1 MTTTPSSTTPAP
13 SPAAPSPDEIAAT
26 ALIAEAKPF
35 AIALA
40 REAGAILRAYQE
52 RGFDI
57 VHKGT
62 VDLVTDADKA
72 SETLI
77 ATRIRERFP
86 EHRLLGEEGARGA
99 SDPDA
104 PFGWVIDPLDG
115 TTNFAH
121 HYPQFAVSLGLELGG
136 DPILGVVYDPSRD
149 ELFVGARGEG
159 ATLNDRPI
167 HVSTTATVRQSLLAT
182 GFSYDLTQR
191 AEATALWT
199 AFNNAG
205 QGLRRDGAAALDL
218 CWVACGRLDGYFE
231 RPVMPWDMAGAVA
244 ILREA
249 GGIVTALEDD
259 DWRLERSEAVA
270 AGPHLIAEMKAIIA
284 STLAAAR
291 SGR

>member
-1 MTTTPSSTTPAP
+1 MTTTPASTGE
-13 SPAAPSPDEIAAT
+13 SGIAS
-26 ALIAEAKPF
+26 LIAEAKPF

-40 REAGAILRAYQE
+40 REAGAILRSYQE
-52 RGFDI
+52 QGFDI

-77 ATRIRERFP
+77 ASRIRERYP
-86 EHRLLGEEGARGA
+86 EHRLLGEEGSRGVA
-99 SDPDA
+99 APDA

-121 HYPQFAVSLGLELGG
+121 RYPQFAVSLGLEHRGE
-136 DPILGVVYDPSRD
+136 PILGVVYDPSRD
-149 ELFVGARGEG
+149 ELFVGAKGEG

-167 HVSTTATVRQSLLAT
+167 RVSSMDSVRQSLLAT

-191 AEATALWT
+191 AEGTALWN
-199 AFNNAG
+199 AFNAAC
-205 QGLRRDGAAALDL
+205 QGLRRDGAAALNL

-231 RPVMPWDMAGAVA
+231 RPVMPWDMCGAV
-244 ILREA
+244 IIVREA

-259 DWRLERSEAVA
+259 AWALERNEALA
-270 AGPHLIAEMKAIIA
+270 AGPQLIPEMKAIIA
-284 STLAAAR
+284 ATLADAR
-291 SGR
+291 GGR

>member
-1 MTTTPSSTTPAP
+1 MPTPSSSHTAV
-13 SPAAPSPDEIAAT
+13 SEID

-35 AIALA
+35 AIGLA
-40 REAGAILRAYQE
+40 REAGAILRSYQE

-72 SETLI
+72 SEALI
-77 ATRIRERFP
+77 ASRIRERFP
-86 EHRLLGEEGARGA
+86 EHRLFGEEGAR
-99 SDPDA
+99 SDAGPDA

-121 HYPQFAVSLGLELGG
+121 GYPQFAVSLGLELHGE
-136 DPILGVVYDPSRD
+136 PILGVVYDPSRD
-149 ELFVGARGEG
+149 ELFVGAKGMG
-159 ATLNDRPI
+159 ATLNDVPI
-167 HVSTTATVRQSLLAT
+167 HVSGTGTVRQALLAT

-191 AEATALWT
+191 TESTALWT
-199 AFNNAG
+199 AFNNAA

-231 RPVMPWDMAGAVA
+231 RPVMSWDMGGSVV
-244 ILREA
+244 IVREA

-259 DWRLERSEAVA
+259 DWRLERNEALV
-270 AGPHLIAEMKAIIA
+270 AGPQLIPEMRGLIV
-284 STLAAAR
+284 STLAETRA
-291 SGR
+291 GR